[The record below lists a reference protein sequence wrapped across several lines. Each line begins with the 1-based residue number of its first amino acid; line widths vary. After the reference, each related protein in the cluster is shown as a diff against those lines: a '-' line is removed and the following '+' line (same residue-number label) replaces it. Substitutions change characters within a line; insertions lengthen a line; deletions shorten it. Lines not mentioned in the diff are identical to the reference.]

1 MRHIHN
7 LLSEFANYQKLS
19 SFGGVYVVDIELLN
33 GLFQPKSVAVIGA
46 SATPGKIGYTV
57 LDNLLKSKYKGGIY
71 PVNPKSDEILGIKCY
86 SSILDVK
93 EQVESAIIT
102 IPAKFVSQMVDE
114 CGKKGIK
121 GLMIITS
128 GFSEVGLDELE
139 KEIVTKSHS
148 YGMRVL
154 GPNIVGV
161 LSNSDDFNGSF
172 APFLPFKGSASLVS
186 QSGALLIG
194 IDAQTYVRGIGFDKL
209 ISIGNMSDVNFADTI
224 EWLDQDEKTS
234 CISLYIEGLNDGR
247 RVIDVGRKASK
258 PIIALKSGASAHGAE
273 AAASHTGSL
282 AGTSKIYK
290 SAFAQAGIIQAED
303 LDNLFD
309 RTLVLSLQPPMK
321 GDNVL
326 IITNGGG
333 VGVLATDSAE
343 KFGVPLKFAPPQ
355 LQEEL
360 KKYMPSFGSAKNPV
374 DLTGMAGDAWYHD
387 TVKLSFEHD
396 WVDGLVILYCETA
409 MTDPLGIAKSIKK
422 AVDDTGI
429 KNKPIIVSFVGGERS
444 IKAMRWLVENGI
456 PAYGGP
462 DVALNAISALK
473 EYAKIRE
480 DSHEKPTTYD
490 DVNRDKALD
499 VINFARNDGREALTE
514 IEAKQVFDA
523 YGLPVTH
530 AKVATSE
537 DEAVSLAEEIGFP
550 IVMKI
555 VSPDILHKSDAGGV
569 RVDVNS
575 IEDVRKFYNEIIENA
590 KAYNADADIHGVVI
604 QEMAPWGTEVILGSI
619 NDPTFGPTMMF
630 GLGGIFVEVLKD
642 VTFRVAPF
650 SKKQAAEML
659 GEINAA
665 PILSGIRG
673 EKPKD
678 REVLADTIC
687 RFAYMIYDL
696 RDEISESDANPVLVY
711 DEGDGLKVA
720 DARILLTKK

>member
-1 MRHIHN
+1 LRHIHN

-19 SFGGVYVVDIELLN
+19 SFGGVYVVDIESLN

-57 LDNLLKSKYKGGIY
+57 LENLLKSKYKGGIY

-86 SSILDVK
+86 SRILDVK

-102 IPAKFVSQMVDE
+102 IPAKFVSQIVDE
-114 CGKKGIK
+114 CGEKGIK

-139 KEIVTKSHS
+139 KEIVAKSHS

-258 PIIALKSGASAHGAE
+258 PIIALKSGISTHGAE
-273 AAASHTGSL
+273 AAATHTG
-282 AGTSKIYK
+282 T
-290 SAFAQAGIIQAED
+290 
-303 LDNLFD
+303 

-387 TVKLSFEHD
+387 TVKIAFEHD

-462 DVALNAISALK
+462 DVALNAIGALK

-650 SKKQAAEML
+650 SKKQATEML

-720 DARILLTKK
+720 DARILLTEK

>member
-1 MRHIHN
+1 
-7 LLSEFANYQKLS
+7 
-19 SFGGVYVVDIELLN
+19 VYPI
-33 GLFQPKSVAVIGA
+33 
-46 SATPGKIGYTV
+46 
-57 LDNLLKSKYKGGIY
+57 
-71 PVNPKSDEILGIKCY
+71 NPKSDEILGLKCY
-86 SSILDVK
+86 SSVLDVK
-93 EQVESAIIT
+93 EQIDAAIIT
-102 IPAKFVSQMVDE
+102 IPAKFVSQIVDE
-114 CGKKGIK
+114 CGEKGIK

-128 GFSEVGLDELE
+128 GFSEVGLDDLE
-139 KEIVTKSHS
+139 KEIVAKSLS
-148 YGMRVL
+148 YGMRIL

-161 LSNSDDFNGSF
+161 LSNSDNFNGSF

-194 IDAQTYVRGIGFDKL
+194 IDAQTYTRGIGFDKL
-209 ISIGNMSDVNFADTI
+209 ISIGNMSDVNFADSI
-224 EWLDQDEKTS
+224 EWLDQDKNTS
-234 CISLYIEGLNDGR
+234 CISLYVEGLNDGR
-247 RVIDVGRKASK
+247 RVIDAGRKATK
-258 PIIALKSGASAHGAE
+258 PIIALKAGNSAHGAA

-303 LDNLFD
+303 LGNLFD

-343 KFGVPLKFAPPQ
+343 KFGVPLKFAPPE

-374 DLTGMAGDAWYHD
+374 DLTGMAGDDWYHD
-387 TVKLSFEHD
+387 TVNLAFEHE
-396 WVDGLVILYCETA
+396 WVDGLVVLYCETA

-422 AVDDTGI
+422 AIDDTDI
-429 KNKPIIVSFVGGERS
+429 KNKPVIVSFVGGERS
-444 IKAMRWLVENGI
+444 NKAMRWLVENGI
-456 PAYGGP
+456 PAYAGP
-462 DVALNAISALK
+462 DVALNAIAALK

-480 DSHEKPTTYD
+480 DSNDIPATFD
-490 DVNRDKALD
+490 DINREKALK
-499 VINFARNDGREALTE
+499 VINYARNDGRDALTE

-537 DEAVSLAEEIGFP
+537 DEAVSLANEIGFP

-569 RVDVNS
+569 KIDVNS
-575 IEDVRKFYNEIIENA
+575 TEEVRQFYNEIMVNA
-590 KAYNADADIHGVVI
+590 KAYKADADIHGIVI

-650 SKKQAAEML
+650 SKKQAEEMI

-678 REVLADTIC
+678 RKVLADTIC
-687 RFAYMIYDL
+687 RFSYMIYDL

>member
-1 MRHIHN
+1 MRRIYF
-7 LLSEFANYQKLS
+7 LSSGLANYQKLS
-19 SFGGVYVVDIELLN
+19 SFGGICVVDIEVLN
-33 GLFQPKSVAVIGA
+33 GLLQPKSVAVIGA
-46 SATPGKIGYTV
+46 SATQGKIGHTV
-57 LDNLLKSKYKGGIY
+57 LVNLKKSKYKGGIY
-71 PVNPKSDEILGIKCY
+71 PINLKSDEILGFKCY
-86 SSILDVK
+86 RSVLNVK
-93 EQVESAIIT
+93 EHIDAAIIT
-102 IPAKFVSQMVDE
+102 VPAKFVSQIVDE

-121 GLMIITS
+121 GLMVITS
-128 GFSEVGLDELE
+128 GFSEVGLYDLE

-161 LSNSDDFNGSF
+161 LSNSDNFNGSF
-172 APFLPFKGSASLVS
+172 APFLPFKGTASLVS

-194 IDAQTYVRGIGFDKL
+194 IDAQTYTRGIGFDKL

-224 EWLDQDEKTS
+224 EWLDQDKNTS
-234 CISLYIEGLNDGR
+234 CISLYVEGFKDGR
-247 RVIDVGRKASK
+247 RVIDVGRKAKK
-258 PIIALKSGASAHGAE
+258 PIIALKSGISAHGAV

-290 SAFAQAGIIQAED
+290 SAFAQAGIIQAEN

-343 KFGVPLKFAPPQ
+343 KFGIPLKFTPPE

-360 KKYMPSFGSAKNPV
+360 KNYMPSFGSAKNPV
-374 DLTGMAGDAWYHD
+374 DLTGMAGNDWYHD
-387 TVKLSFEHD
+387 TVQIAFKHE
-396 WVDGLVILYCETA
+396 WVDGLVVLYCETA

-422 AVDDTGI
+422 AVANTGI
-429 KNKPIIVSFVGGERS
+429 TNKPIIVSYVGGEKS
-444 IKAMRWLVENGI
+444 DKAMRWLVENGI

-462 DVALNAISALK
+462 DVALNAIGALK

-480 DSHEKPTTYD
+480 DSNDIPITYD
-490 DVNRDKALD
+490 DIKREKAMEI
-499 VINFARNDGREALTE
+499 INFARNEGRDALSE
-514 IEAKQVFDA
+514 IEAKHVFDA

-530 AKVATSE
+530 TKMATNIE
-537 DEAVSLAEEIGFP
+537 EAVSIAKEIGFP

-555 VSPDILHKSDAGGV
+555 ASPDILHKSDAGGV
-569 RVDVNS
+569 KVDVNS
-575 IEDVRKFYNEIIENA
+575 IEEVKQFYNEIIENA
-590 KAYNADADIHGVVI
+590 KAFKADADIHGIVI
-604 QEMAPWGTEVILGSI
+604 QEMAPWGTEVILGSV
-619 NDPTFGPTMMF
+619 NDPTFGQTMMF

-650 SKKQAAEML
+650 SKKQAMEMI
-659 GEINAA
+659 GEIKAA

-687 RFAYMIYDL
+687 RYANMIYDL
-696 RDEISESDANPVLVY
+696 RNEISESDANPVLVY

-720 DARILLTKK
+720 DARIILTK

>member
-19 SFGGVYVVDIELLN
+19 SFGGVYVVDIESLN

-86 SSILDVK
+86 SSILDIK
-93 EQVESAIIT
+93 EQIDSAIIT
-102 IPAKFVSQMVDE
+102 IPAKFVSQAVDE
-114 CGKKGIK
+114 CGEKGIK

-128 GFSEVGLDELE
+128 GFSEVGFDELE
-139 KEIVTKSHS
+139 KEIVAKSHS

-209 ISIGNMSDVNFADTI
+209 ISIGNMSDVNFADSI
-224 EWLDQDEKTS
+224 EWLDQDENTS

-258 PIIALKSGASAHGAE
+258 PIIALKSGISAHGAE

-290 SAFAQAGIIQAED
+290 SAFSQAGIIQAED

-309 RTLVLSLQPPMK
+309 RTLVLSMQPPMK

-343 KFGVPLKFAPPQ
+343 KFGVPLKFAPPE

-374 DLTGMAGDAWYHD
+374 DLTGMAGDSWYHD
-387 TVKLSFEHD
+387 TVKIAFEHD

-409 MTDPLGIAKSIKK
+409 MTNPLGIAKSIKK
-422 AVDDTGI
+422 AIDDTGI
-429 KNKPIIVSFVGGERS
+429 KNKPIIASFVGGERS

-462 DVALNAISALK
+462 DVALNAIGALN

-480 DSHEKPTTYD
+480 GSHETPATYN

-523 YGLPVTH
+523 YGLPITH
-530 AKVATSE
+530 AKIATSE
-537 DEAVSLAEEIGFP
+537 DEAVSLADEIGFP

-575 IEDVRKFYNEIIENA
+575 IEEVRKFYNEIMDNA
-590 KAYNADADIHGVVI
+590 KAYNADADIHGIVI

-650 SKKQAAEML
+650 SKKQASEML

-687 RFAYMIYDL
+687 RFAYMVYDL
-696 RDEISESDANPVLVY
+696 QDEISESDANPVLVY

-720 DARILLTKK
+720 DARILLTEK